1 MPLTTLR
8 EFTMLR
14 LMNQLTDKP
23 DWHKKVWKQNPNA
36 TIFTAN
42 NHFKQV
48 FDDEIADKWKKE
60 ALDTPDIDITQ
71 EMVAWCIDELR
82 YKAKSFEKN
91 GMITVYNG
99 DVVKSDMAIP
109 EDLRNALNQAVG
121 SLEDVHPSRRD
132 WHPKSGEK
140 VLDLVH
146 PSLFPLVY
154 GLSHILPHDKLS
166 LYDCIRRT
174 GEGDTLEL
182 CEDEDYGPPQENNG
196 WGWENTK
203 AMFSRKFQWLP
214 CDVDISGDVPK

>member
-8 EFTMLR
+8 EFTMLG
-14 LMNQLTDKP
+14 LMNELTDKP
-23 DWHKKVWKQNPNA
+23 DWHKKVWERNLSV
-36 TIFTAN
+36 TIFSAN

-48 FDDEIADKWKKE
+48 FDDEIVDKWRKE
-60 ALDTPDIDITQ
+60 ALETPDIDITQ

-82 YKAKSFEKN
+82 YKARIFEKN

-109 EDLRNALNQAVG
+109 EDLRNALNQAVR
-121 SLEDVHPSRRD
+121 SLEDVHPSQCD
-132 WHPKSGEK
+132 WHPNSGGK

-154 GLSHILPHDKLS
+154 GLTYILPHDKIS
-166 LYDCIRRT
+166 LYDCIRRS
-174 GEGDTLEL
+174 GEGTTLEL
-182 CEDEDYGPPQENNG
+182 CEDEDYCPKDGS
-196 WGWENTK
+196 WGWEDTN